1 LKILIAEDDPVSRRI
16 LEAKLVKWGYEVLVT
31 SNGDEAW
38 RALQA
43 DDAPT
48 LAILDWMMPG
58 MDGVEI
64 CRKVRKD
71 DREPYT
77 YLILLTSLHRDEDL
91 VTGMEAGADDYITKP
106 FKASEL
112 KVRLRAGRRIIDL
125 QNELIE
131 AREALR
137 EQATHD
143 PLTGLWN
150 REEILRILKQGLSRA
165 EREDGHVSMI
175 MADLDHFK
183 NVNDSYGHMAG
194 DAVLRVTTR
203 RMSSL
208 LRSYDNIG
216 RYGGEEFV
224 IVLPGCDRESAA
236 AFAERLRL
244 CIGEEKMDIP
254 EGMIPLTISLGVATS
269 SREKRYDIDSLI
281 QAADQALYRAKEN
294 GRNRVES
301 QS

>member
-150 REEILRILKQGLSRA
+150 REEILRILKQELSRA